1 MLIIVNQT
9 KNVAERIGGG
19 SSGGGEF
26 CVVLGDFCGGGG
38 GIALK
43 VPQKV
48 QLCTREV
55 V

>member
-9 KNVAERIGGG
+9 KNVAKRIG
-19 SSGGGEF
+19 GGGEF
-26 CVVLGDFCGGGG
+26 CVVLGDFCGGG